1 MVTSGVPMSDPEV
14 ISVDESEEDECL
26 DMSNPMAHVKSQ
38 SNQSKPDQG
47 QAKAKNQPRRES
59 VTSSSSEESEV
70 DEQLVPTPIVGKTV
84 DLATES
90 DEDEAFESKQTS
102 NEDDRGSINLGK
114 TVTQPEKSAPDNAS
128 KPKVTLSKWASRFL
142 TPRAKPLVLEEPEL
156 EPLRDYILDDFGTRF
171 RGNAGEEPQV
181 DDDNEDSDNDDNS
194 KLTVVGAPIVA
205 KAEPKNDKP
214 EKSKSDNPKA
224 RKESRY
230 FRKDLSTKCFNCGEI
245 GHMSNACVNT
255 TVMRPCFMCGYRDH
269 KANEC
274 PHLLCHRCNQ
284 PGHEVRKCP
293 NGRHDIDF
301 CSTCGGSDHES
312 RRCPLRDHDNKNIRC
327 MVCFEIGHLSCIP
340 YSRPA
345 DRRIYCPKCCGA
357 HTHDECYD
365 NRGGDNSYYRSS
377 HEDHGRSRYND
388 DNDSR
393 RNNGRKACFLCN
405 EYGHIAAQCMLNNRG
420 GGKHQRFDD
429 ETYNKRKRDDD
440 SDRHSKKRHARYQ

>member
-47 QAKAKNQPRRES
+47 QVKAKNQPRRES
-59 VTSSSSEESEV
+59 VTSTSSEESEV

-114 TVTQPEKSAPDNAS
+114 AVTQPEKSAPDNAS

-214 EKSKSDNPKA
+214 EKSKSDNPKV

-255 TVMRPCFMCGYRDH
+255 TVMRPCFINVQMDGMT
-269 KANEC
+269 
-274 PHLLCHRCNQ
+274 LTS
-284 PGHEVRKCP
+284 VRLAVGQIMRAGDVPCEITTTRTFDAWFALKL
-293 NGRHDIDF
+293 DI
-301 CSTCGGSDHES
+301 C
-312 RRCPLRDHDNKNIRC
+312 RAYLIRGQRTGEYIAQS
-327 MVCFEIGHLSCIP
+327 VVVHI
-340 YSRPA
+340 
-345 DRRIYCPKCCGA
+345 
-357 HTHDECYD
+357 HT
-365 NRGGDNSYYRSS
+365 
-377 HEDHGRSRYND
+377 
-388 DNDSR
+388 
-393 RNNGRKACFLCN
+393 
-405 EYGHIAAQCMLNNRG
+405 
-420 GGKHQRFDD
+420 
-429 ETYNKRKRDDD
+429 T
-440 SDRHSKKRHARYQ
+440 